1 MKNVYLIYSIRK
13 ENPTLAKNISRL
25 LRSQVQPE
33 STKNIKQYFNIALN
47 LKTKEEEEKEEIK
60 YDIPMNKLK
69 KKKMKMSAKPR
80 KLMEKAFVAK
90 EVPMEEEAYYESKI
104 VIKANLNKEKGKVKE
119 YCETHYYNKIF
130 NNSNYLIS
138 NSHFFADLAEFS
150 LIILIL
156 LEIKD
161 LKVKIYY

>member
-1 MKNVYLIYSIRK
+1 M
-13 ENPTLAKNISRL
+13 
-25 LRSQVQPE
+25 
-33 STKNIKQYFNIALN
+33 N
-47 LKTKEEEEKEEIK
+47 LKIKEEEEKRVREIN
-60 YDIPMNKLK
+60 DIPMNKLEMK
-69 KKKMKMSAKPR
+69 GMKMSAKPR
-80 KLMEKAFVAK
+80 KLMMKAFVAK

-119 YCETHYYNKIF
+119 YCETHYYNKVF